1 MEELGRKSPE
11 EILVTEKKPII
22 IILDDVR
29 SMHNVGS
36 SFRTCDEVVAYLST
50 PVLASLPQRND

>member
-1 MEELGRKSPE
+1 MFEKKSMEALGRKSAE
-11 EILVTEKKPII
+11 EMQHAGKHDII

-36 SFRTCDEVVAYLST
+36 AFRTCDT
-50 PVLASLPQRND
+50 FPKRWMQ